1 MIENLSAKR
10 IRAVPNEAPEP
21 LSIDDLQKVGNAIVT
36 DLRREAVR
44 AIGVSAN
51 GMYLNPPYT
60 VANLRQMQRQA
71 EEAAE
76 AWQKVGAIAAD
87 LLEQWQCAKEAHR

>member
-1 MIENLSAKR
+1 M
-10 IRAVPNEAPEP
+10 
-21 LSIDDLQKVGNAIVT
+21 T

-51 GMYLNPPYT
+51 GMYFNTPYT
-60 VANLRQMQRQA
+60 AANLRQMQRQA

-76 AWQKVGAIAAD
+76 AWQKVGHLAAD
-87 LLEQWQCAKEAHR
+87 LLDQWQRAKEAHQ